1 MFNLPDKTLKSGEY
15 YIVMLSGDSNLTN
28 DSYIH
33 ANFKLSK
40 IESLYLFKDNKKSLV
55 YISDV
60 PKKGYVKIVTSF
72 TVLEKRNDNTS
83 LLDVQIETGKTHQIR
98 SHLAFLGFPI
108 IGDGKYGKNEIN
120 KMFGKKTQMLCNYF
134 LKFDFGTDAGILNY
148 LHGVCISLDSNILF

>member
-1 MFNLPDKTLKSGEY
+1 MY
-15 YIVMLSGDSNLTN
+15 Q
-28 DSYIH
+28 
-33 ANFKLSK
+33 
-40 IESLYLFKDNKKSLV
+40 
-55 YISDV
+55 
-60 PKKGYVKIVTSF
+60 KKGYVKIVTSF

-98 SHLAFLGFPI
+98 AHLAFLGFPI

-120 KMFGKKTQMLCNYF
+120 KMFVKKTQMLCNYF